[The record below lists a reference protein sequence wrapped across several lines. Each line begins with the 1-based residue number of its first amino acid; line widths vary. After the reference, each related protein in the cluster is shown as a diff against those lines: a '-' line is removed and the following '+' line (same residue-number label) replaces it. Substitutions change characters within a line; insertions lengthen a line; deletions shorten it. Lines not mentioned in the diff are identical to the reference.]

1 MIAERYRG
9 DLRSADI
16 DVRELAVHRRVG
28 RLNYS
33 RRCAE
38 ASAVQAHLKQGI
50 KLAPGME
57 MGYVAKDAKKWD
69 VAPERTTSEFD
80 AAYYEKLLDKAWEE
94 VAFALKG

>member
-1 MIAERYRG
+1 
-9 DLRSADI
+9 
-16 DVRELAVHRRVG
+16 
-28 RLNYS
+28 LNYS

-57 MGYVAKDAKKWD
+57 MGYVVKDAKTWD
-69 VAPERTTSEFD
+69 VAPERTASEFD